1 MTEKMTKRD
10 KFLEVIE
17 KLEQVSGT
25 RDLIDF
31 IQEQIELIDRK
42 AQKAKDNAKKRKTQ
56 DELLP
61 VVKECLTDEFK
72 TIADIVNE
80 IEMEDVTA
88 AKVSSRLNK
97 LVASGD
103 AVKETV
109 VIEKRKLVAYKL
121 V

>member
-1 MTEKMTKRD
+1 MAEKMTKRD
-10 KFLEVIE
+10 KFLEVIA
-17 KLEQVSGT
+17 KLEQVSET
-25 RDLIDF
+25 KDLIDF
-31 IQEQIELIDRK
+31 MYEQIELIDRK
-42 AQKAKDNAKKRKTQ
+42 AQKAKENAEKRKMQ

-72 TIADIVNE
+72 TIADIVDE
-80 IEMEDVTA
+80 IAMEDVTA

-109 VIEKRKLVAYKL
+109 IIEKRKLVAYKL
-121 V
+121 A